1 MEVYHKGFCSGGY
14 SEIFHS
20 VAHFA
25 REHRLAL
32 ASDPVQKPAND
43 FNFQTKIIQSL

>member
-1 MEVYHKGFCSGGY
+1 MEVYHQGFCSSGY

-25 REHRLAL
+25 RELRLAL
-32 ASDPVQKPAND
+32 ASDLVQKPTND
-43 FNFQTKIIQSL
+43 CNFQSKII